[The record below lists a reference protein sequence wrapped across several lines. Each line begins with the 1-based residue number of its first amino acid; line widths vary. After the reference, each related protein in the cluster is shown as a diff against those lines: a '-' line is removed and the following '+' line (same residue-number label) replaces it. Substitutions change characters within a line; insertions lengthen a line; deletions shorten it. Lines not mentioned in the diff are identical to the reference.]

1 MSSSVKNSK
10 GSLLRLTSW
19 ATGYAVRRKGPLA
32 SVGTSMLFKTGLDL
46 LKPWPMVFLVDYVL
60 GGKILPTSA
69 ASWLH
74 LLPGTGSANGLIL
87 WTAAATVLLFLLSWA
102 AGLWNSIAS
111 INLGQRAI
119 YDLAGDLFARLQSL
133 SLRFHTSSSVG
144 DNIRRV
150 TADCASVS
158 VIIKDAL
165 LPVITAVISLISM
178 FLIMW
183 RVDAGLALLS
193 MAVIPVMALI
203 FRLYAQ
209 PMMQRSYE
217 QQEIESRIYETVEQ
231 TFSAIPAV
239 QAFGREPLNEA
250 RFTSAVND
258 SLQATLRTTRVQVQF
273 KILIG
278 LTTALGTAAVLWLG
292 GHHALQGELKIGA
305 ILLFLSYLAAF
316 YTPLESIMYSSSTL
330 QAAAGSAWRVW
341 EIFEMVPEIAD
352 KPGAVKMPPIRGE
365 IRFENVTFGYERER
379 PVLRNLSLHVQPGQ
393 TIALV
398 GPTGAGKSS
407 MVSLLPRFF
416 DPWSGRVLI
425 DGMDLRDVQVKSLRH
440 QIALVL
446 QEPFAFPQ
454 TIAENIAY
462 GRPDATRQEI
472 IEAAQAANAHE
483 FILRLP
489 KKYESVVGERGAT
502 LSGGERQRL
511 SIARALLKNAPI
523 LILDEPT
530 SALDAETEQSMMQ
543 ALKRL
548 TAHRTTFI
556 IAHRL
561 STIRHA
567 DKIVVLKE
575 GVIAETGTHSELLS
589 KEGMYAEYCRLQFKS

>member
-1 MSSSVKNSK
+1 MKNSR
-10 GSLLRLTSW
+10 GGLLRLTSW